1 METIHILQKTYE
13 QLYVARIPL
22 INYLSERLPV
32 ISPNWKRDC
41 VERVLNEN
49 VRKDFSELDLY
60 YLIQIL
66 QDDKNKSLILEVF
79 PGDSIIFEDNNKL
92 FNTIKKLRCDVMH
105 PSFEEYTYKDFV
117 NWTNQIESFVR
128 IFDSEK
134 GLADYTKELHKQE
147 KDKLLDIIKSEV
159 LDPAINSSKISDE
172 TKKNIEN
179 TKNRLEIQDS
189 AEGIIAFFTDA
200 LHSNQGQ
207 KIRDELERNGLNS
220 FEKIE
225 PIVLQEYYS

>member
-1 METIHILQKTYE
+1 MDTIHILQKTYE

-22 INYLSERLPV
+22 VHYLSECLPV

-66 QDDKNKSLILEVF
+66 QDNKNKSLILEVF
-79 PGDSIIFEDNNKL
+79 PEDSIIFEDNNKL
-92 FNTIKKLRCDVMH
+92 FNIIKKLRCDVMH

-128 IFDSEK
+128 IFDSAK
-134 GLADYTKELHKQE
+134 GLDDYINELHKQE
-147 KDKLLDIIKSEV
+147 KEKLFDIIKSKV
-159 LDPAINSSKISDE
+159 LDPALNSEKISDE

-179 TKNRLEIQDS
+179 TRKRLEIQDS

-200 LHSNQGQ
+200 LNSNQGQ
-207 KIRDELERNGLNS
+207 KIRDELEENELNS
-220 FEKIE
+220 FEKIK
-225 PIVLQEYYS
+225 PLVLQEYYS